1 MERLHEAASRRLEEL
16 KISKQTQVKLNK
28 AKKPRRPVVD
38 VIYEKEEDESEMAS
52 NSLIAEEN

>member
-1 MERLHEAASRRLEEL
+1 MHEAASRRLEEL

-38 VIYEKEEDESEMAS
+38 VIYEKDEDESEMAS